1 MKFFFDTVQTFSTTG
16 KTDKGKALQEMAKR
30 LEYVLVEGDNAPFK
44 IHTAMREKA
53 NSIDEQFPRGRK
65 TFVDINLDRS
75 GQYGQITA
83 VPVSDSVDFDK
94 QPYFRVYFHRVA
106 RTATIAEAMV
116 LTKGGAL

>member
-1 MKFFFDTVQTFSTTG
+1 MMFFFDTVQTFSTTG

-30 LEYVLVEGDNAPFK
+30 LECVLVEGDNAPFK

-106 RTATIAEAMV
+106 RTATIAEAMA

>member
-1 MKFFFDTVQTFSTTG
+1 MMFFFDTVQTFSTTG

-30 LEYVLVEGDNAPFK
+30 LEYVLVQGDEAPFE
-44 IHTAMREKA
+44 ILTAMRDHA
-53 NSIDEQFPRGRK
+53 RTIDGQFPRGRK

-106 RTATIAEAMV
+106 RTATIPEAAA